1 MSRKRGHAR
10 TAVPTVLQMEAAEC
24 GAASLAMVLAYYGR
38 YIPLET
44 LREECGV
51 SRDGSKASNVVGAAK
66 RQGLVTKGF
75 SKKPEDLRQIQPPMI
90 VHWNFN
96 HFLVLEGF
104 GKDRAFL
111 NDPAAGPRTVDLQEF
126 DASFTGVVLT
136 FEKGPDFVRAG
147 QPPSTWRAIRHR
159 LEGSETALL
168 FLVLVGFALVL
179 PGLVLPTLARVF
191 VDDILLQGKTD
202 WLPALIVG
210 MGLTAVVRAAL
221 TWLKQNYLLELYTKL
236 SVTSSAKFFWHVL
249 QLPIAFFLARFAGE
263 IGSRVQLNDKVAGLL
278 SGRLAGVAL
287 DLFMIL
293 FFGGLML
300 TYDVPLAMI
309 GVTVAALNL
318 AALRWMS
325 RKRIDASMRLQQ
337 EHGKLVG
344 VSMGGLQLIET
355 LKAGG
360 TESDFFAK
368 WAGHWAKLQNT
379 AQDLAMST
387 LVLSTVPSVLG
398 ALTSVALI
406 TVGGLRVIDGELTI
420 GMLVAFQSLM
430 SSFLAPVGSL
440 LDLGTTLQ
448 ETQADVRR
456 LDDVLSHPV
465 ARDAQAKS
473 RARPPA
479 LREEEQEEPKTR
491 PMSTALGDEIS
502 LLDARP
508 PAKTLELAPSQI
520 AAKMTG
526 QLTLSRMTFG
536 YQKYGAPLVD
546 KLDLDVAPGARV
558 ALVGGSGSGKST
570 VARLVAGL
578 YEPWDGYISFDG
590 KLRSDIPTTVLQNS
604 IAMVDQDISLFEG
617 TVRDNLTMWDRSVT
631 DAAVVQAAKDAM
643 IHDDIASRAGG
654 YDSVVEESGRNFS
667 GGQRQRL
674 EIARALVRNPTILL
688 LDEATSALDPKTEEL
703 IDQNLRR
710 RGCTCLIVA
719 HRLSTIRDADQILVL
734 HHGVVV
740 ERGTHTQLMDAKGHY
755 AKLMGAA

>member
-1 MSRKRGHAR
+1 MTYAR
-10 TAVPTVLQMEAAEC
+10 ASVPTVLQMEAAEC
-24 GAASLAMVLAYYGR
+24 GAASLGMVLAYHGR

-51 SRDGSKASNVVGAAK
+51 SRDGSKASNVVGAGK
-66 RQGLVTKGF
+66 RQGLVAKGY
-75 SKKPEDLRQIQPPMI
+75 SKKPDDLRQMKPPMI

-104 GKDRAFL
+104 GKDRVYL

-136 FEKGPDFVRAG
+136 FERGPEFTKAG

-159 LEGSETALL
+159 LEGSESALL
-168 FLVLVGFALVL
+168 FLALVGFALVL

-210 MGLTAVVRAAL
+210 MALTAVVRAAL
-221 TWLKQNYLLELYTKL
+221 VWLKQNYLLALYTKL
-236 SVTSSAKFFWHVL
+236 SVTSSAQFFWHVL

-263 IGSRVQLNDKVAGLL
+263 IGSRVQLNDKIAGLL
-278 SGRLAGVAL
+278 SGRLADVAL
-287 DLFMIL
+287 DLFMIV

-300 TYDVPLAMI
+300 TYDVPLALIGI
-309 GVTVAALNL
+309 GVALLNL
-318 AALRWMS
+318 AALRWLS
-325 RKRIDASMRLQQ
+325 RRRVDASMRMQQ
-337 EHGKLVG
+337 DHGKLVG
-344 VSMGGLQLIET
+344 VSMGGLQIIET

-368 WAGHWAKLQNT
+368 WAGYWAKLQNT

-387 LVLSTVPSVLG
+387 LVLSTIPTLLG
-398 ALTSVALI
+398 ALNAVALI

-420 GMLVAFQSLM
+420 GMLVAFQTLM
-430 SSFLAPVGSL
+430 ASFLAPVSSLLSLGSL
-440 LDLGTTLQ
+440 LQ

-465 ARDAQAKS
+465 ARDAQQAS

-479 LREEEQEEPKTR
+479 RAEEPPAEPATR
-491 PMSTALGDEIS
+491 PMMTAMPDEPS
-502 LLDARP
+502 LIGA
-508 PAKTLELAPSQI
+508 AKTLELEASAARTIEARLP
-520 AAKMTG
+520 AKMSG
-526 QLTLSRMTFG
+526 QLTLSGMTFG
-536 YQKYGAPLVD
+536 YQKYGAPLLD
-546 KLDLDVAPGARV
+546 HLDLEVAPGARV

-590 KLRSDIPTTVLQNS
+590 KLRSEIPTTVLQNS
-604 IAMVDQDISLFEG
+604 VAMVDQDISLFEG
-617 TVRDNLTMWDRSVT
+617 TVRDNLTLWDRSLG

-643 IHDDIASRAGG
+643 IHDDIAARAGG
-654 YDSVVEESGRNFS
+654 YDSPVEESGRNFS

-734 HHGVVV
+734 DRGVVV